1 MRIGLFVWAII
12 ELFYFVFIGNEIC
25 PGKVKNVVYVGICS
39 LIGTF
44 GAIFQMQIQAAIA
57 IGIATVLFINFYS
70 DGKRKSIFLH
80 LFFIIGSFLV
90 CTALIAL
97 AKDSFYWILG
107 ISGYLFCILTV
118 LSLKR
123 KYFDFLTLIVTC
135 LNMIL
140 ACGLSWYH
148 ELYNWSIAL
157 LFGVE
162 LLLEGSVQVT
172 NLRYKKNN
180 LLLKEE
186 MMLHQYGE
194 IKEMYLNMRGWRHD
208 YHNHIQVLKAYLDA
222 ENAELARGYLN
233 EIECALGKVD
243 TFVKSG
249 NLMVDAVLNSKLT
262 IALAQNIK
270 VDCDVYLPEALFI
283 DDADICTMLGN
294 VLDNAIESCNELEE
308 SFIRIYMVM
317 RKKQLYL
324 SVQNASD
331 EKVIESKDKF
341 ISSKRGNHGLGLKR
355 VDTVVKKYGGFLY
368 LSKEPGVFGI
378 EISIPEP
385 EKDTFRE

>member
-1 MRIGLFVWAII
+1 MKIGLFVWVII
-12 ELFYFVFIGNEIC
+12 ELYYFVFIGNEIC
-25 PGKVKNVVYVGICS
+25 PGKVKNVVYVCLCS
-39 LIGTF
+39 LIGAC
-44 GAIFQMQIQAAIA
+44 GAVFQMQIQAAVAIA
-57 IGIATVLFINFYS
+57 ITTVLFVIFYS
-70 DGKRKSIFLH
+70 DGKWKSIFLH
-80 LFFIIGSFLV
+80 LLLVIGSFV
-90 CTALIAL
+90 ACTVLIVL
-97 AKDSFYWILG
+97 AKNPFYWIFG
-107 ISGYLFCILTV
+107 IAGYLVCMLTV

-123 KYFDFLTLIVTC
+123 RYFNFFTLIVMC

-140 ACGLSWYH
+140 ACGLSLFH
-148 ELYNWSIAL
+148 GLYNWSIAFL
-157 LFGVE
+157 MGIE
-162 LLLEGSVQVT
+162 LLLEGSVQIT

-180 LLLKEE
+180 LRLKEE

-222 ENAELARGYLN
+222 ENAELARDYLN
-233 EIECALGKVD
+233 EIECELGKVD

-262 IALAQNIK
+262 IALAQNIN

-283 DDADICTMLGN
+283 EDADICTMIGN
-294 VLDNAIESCNELEE
+294 VLDNAIEACNDLEE

-331 EKVIESKDKF
+331 EKMIENKDKF
-341 ISSKRGNHGLGLKR
+341 ISSKHGNHGLGLKR

-385 EKDTFRE
+385 E